1 MFGYKVVV
9 SAVALATLI
18 SSSAFAA
25 DGALTAGKPAGV
37 KQAQVESSVL
47 VLGAVGAAVVLGVA
61 LAVSN
66 SGDHDNNGATG
77 PFSTAAT
84 GTQFVSK

>member
-1 MFGYKVVV
+1 MFGSKVVV
-9 SAVALATLI
+9 GAFALATVI
-18 SSSAFAA
+18 NSSAFAA

-37 KQAQVESSVL
+37 KQAQVETGVL

-66 SGDHDNNGATG
+66 SGDHDKKGADG
-77 PFSTAAT
+77 PFTTAPG
-84 GTQFVSK
+84 GTQFK